1 MKLYDYIVEEYGVLE
16 EDKKD
21 LQKGLKK
28 WELSSIPQMY
38 KKNPP
43 YLMEPYMKQI
53 ERDTNRYKTLGWTT
67 TNG

>member
-1 MKLYDYIVEEYGVLE
+1 MKLYDYLVERFCIPE

-28 WELSSIPQMY
+28 WELSSVGQMY

-43 YLMEPYMKQI
+43 YLMEPFMKQI
-53 ERDTNRYKTLGWTT
+53 ERDMNRYKNMG
-67 TNG
+67 GKVGG

>member
-1 MKLYDYIVEEYGVLE
+1 MKLYDYLVERFCIPE

-28 WELSSIPQMY
+28 WELSSVGQMY

-43 YLMEPYMKQI
+43 YLMEPFMKQI
-53 ERDTNRYKTLGWTT
+53 ERDTNRYKNMGIT

>member
-1 MKLYDYIVEEYGVLE
+1 MKLYDYLCERFCIQE

-28 WELSSIPQMY
+28 WELSSVQQMY

-43 YLMEPYMKQI
+43 YLMEPFMKQI
-53 ERDTNRYKTLGWTT
+53 ERDMNRYKNMG
-67 TNG
+67 GKVGG

>member
-21 LQKGLKK
+21 LQNGLKK
-28 WELSSIPQMY
+28 WELSSVGMKY

-43 YLMEPYMKQI
+43 YLMEPFMKQI
-53 ERDTNRYKTLGWTT
+53 ERDMNRYKNMG
-67 TNG
+67 GKVG